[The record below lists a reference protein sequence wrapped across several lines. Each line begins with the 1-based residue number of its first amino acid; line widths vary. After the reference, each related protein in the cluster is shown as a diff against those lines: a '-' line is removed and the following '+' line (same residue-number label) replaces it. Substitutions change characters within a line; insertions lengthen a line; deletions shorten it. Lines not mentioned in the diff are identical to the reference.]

1 MTQTETGSDQA
12 AAEAWKA
19 VITKAMANAITGLS
33 GMLGQPIKV
42 TSLGS
47 RRIPVGEMPDLVGGR
62 EAMTAGVYIGVENGP
77 SGSGHMIIVYP
88 PRTAYDLIDMLMDNP
103 PGSTQ
108 ELAEMEQSVL
118 GEVGNVMGSQ
128 FLNTLSNYTGLDLRV
143 TPPAV
148 MMDMAGSILDAA
160 LAEMMTDGDDALVM
174 DTTFGTEDRQ
184 INGKF
189 LVMPSLILQGSLI
202 EKLIS

>member
-1 MTQTETGSDQA
+1 MTQTQTSSDEA

-33 GMLGQPIKV
+33 GMLGAPIKV

-47 RRIPVGEMPDLVGGR
+47 RRIPVGETADLVGGR
-62 EAMTAGVYIGVENGP
+62 EALTAGVYLGVQSEA
-77 SGSGHMIIVYP
+77 SGSGHMVIVYP

-103 PGSTQ
+103 PGSTE

-148 MMDMAGSILDAA
+148 MMDMAGAVLDTA
-160 LAEMMTDGDDALVM
+160 LAELMGDGDDALVM
-174 DTTFGTEDRQ
+174 DATFGTEDRQ
-184 INGKF
+184 VHGKF
-189 LVMPSLILQGSLI
+189 LVMPTLILQGSLI
-202 EKLIS
+202 ERLIA

>member
-1 MTQTETGSDQA
+1 
-12 AAEAWKA
+12 
-19 VITKAMANAITGLS
+19 
-33 GMLGQPIKV
+33 
-42 TSLGS
+42 
-47 RRIPVGEMPDLVGGR
+47 
-62 EAMTAGVYIGVENGP
+62 MTAGVYVGVE
-77 SGSGHMIIVYP
+77 SASAGSGHMIIVYP

-108 ELAEMEQSVL
+108 ELGEMEQSVL

-148 MMDMAGSILDAA
+148 MMDMAGAILDAA
-160 LAEMMTDGDDALVM
+160 LAELMSDGDDALVM

-184 INGKF
+184 VHGKF

-202 EKLIS
+202 EKLIA